1 MSIIPEIALM
11 VNAKLAWYN
20 EFMKVEKPWIRLIA
34 LITICYLLFVVGK
47 TLYQSYQVRK
57 ELDDMQAQIQE
68 LKDSNQQLQADI
80 TYYQS
85 DSYKER
91 IARERLGLQKPG
103 EKVIVIL
110 PEQKQNVKEKDP
122 YDSLTNP
129 EKWWQFFFK
138 S

>member
-110 PEQKQNVKEKDP
+110 PHDP
-122 YDSLTNP
+122 RTGP
-129 EKWWQFFFK
+129 EGRIRGREGG
-138 S
+138 